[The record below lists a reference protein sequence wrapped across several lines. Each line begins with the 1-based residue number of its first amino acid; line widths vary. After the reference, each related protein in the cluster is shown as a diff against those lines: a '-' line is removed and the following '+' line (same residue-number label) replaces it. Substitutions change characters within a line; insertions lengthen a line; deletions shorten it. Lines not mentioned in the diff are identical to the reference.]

1 MAVTVGTKTGGQIK
15 IKILRFC
22 SLLHVEDNIV
32 EEPRVRGGKCTV
44 LIEFNN

>member
-1 MAVTVGTKTGGQIK
+1 MAVTVGTKTGGQ

-32 EEPRVRGGKCTV
+32 EEQRVRGGKCTV